1 MMKRSHYKTN
11 PEYGVSSLIEY
22 VIISGILMLLLVIM
36 LLMVNN
42 VFIENP
48 SNQLKYYEYTDI
60 ANGISARLV
69 DVYEI
74 SNSPF
79 NSQAHTM
86 TINSN
91 YNIPSDVAGQNYN
104 VEISGT
110 GFSGQDVVVSG
121 GSVSI
126 PVAMGGIG
134 SSLFGQASG
143 NTTNLGMHRIIFSST

>member
-1 MMKRSHYKTN
+1 
-11 PEYGVSSLIEY
+11 
-22 VIISGILMLLLVIM
+22 MLLLVIT
-36 LLMVNN
+36 LIMVNN

-48 SNQLKYYEYTDI
+48 SNQLKYYAYTDI

-79 NSQAHTM
+79 PTPAHTM

-91 YNIPSDVAGQNYN
+91 YDIPSDVAGQNYN
-104 VEISGT
+104 VEISGS

-126 PVAMGGIG
+126 PVSMGGIG
-134 SSLFGQASG
+134 SSLFGGATG
-143 NTTNLGMHRIIFSST
+143 NTTNSGMHRIIFSSV

>member
-1 MMKRSHYKTN
+1 MMKRSHSNAN
-11 PEYGVSSLIEY
+11 PEHGVSSLIEY
-22 VIISGILMLLLVIM
+22 IVISGILMLLLVIM
-36 LLMVNN
+36 LLMVNT

-48 SNQLKYYEYTDI
+48 SNPLKYYAYTDI

-79 NSQAHTM
+79 PNPAHTM

-91 YNIPSDVAGQNYN
+91 YDIPSDVAGQNYN
-104 VEISGT
+104 VEISGS

-126 PVAMGGIG
+126 RVSREELVHLFFGAQQGIQQIQECIG
-134 SSLFGQASG
+134 
-143 NTTNLGMHRIIFSST
+143 